1 MKRTIL
7 FALMIPL
14 LITGCGARR
23 DTENWKAF
31 AETVETAERISF
43 HAEITAHWEDSS
55 ASFGADVARAGG
67 EMHITLTAP
76 ETVSGITV
84 RAKDGETA
92 VEFDGVI
99 LSLDAGR
106 SETLSLRRAAAHAR
120 RAHAGH
126 DGILRLVLGSLHR
139 PGWRE
144 RNALAGRNRR
154 AHRRGD
160 HPRRAEDPD
169 AGDHG
174 LGHGVRLPCVK
185 GSWQPA
191 G

>member
-14 LITGCGARR
+14 LLTGCGARR
-23 DTENWKAF
+23 DAENWKAF

-67 EMHITLTAP
+67 ETHITLTAP
-76 ETVSGITV
+76 ETVSGIAV

-106 SETLSLRRAAAHAR
+106 SETLSPCGAPQGTMEYCVSSSAAFTGPDGESATLWR
-120 RAHAGH
+120 DEAGALTGAEITR
-126 DGILRLVLGSLHR
+126 DGRKILTLEITDWVM
-139 PGWRE
+139 E
-144 RNALAGRNRR
+144 
-154 AHRRGD
+154 
-160 HPRRAEDPD
+160 
-169 AGDHG
+169 
-174 LGHGVRLPCVK
+174 
-185 GSWQPA
+185 
-191 G
+191 